1 MVAPATAEL
10 VSVLI
15 PAHRAGAYLGA
26 TLESVAA
33 QTWPHWEILVYEDGK
48 FDDTAVIVRAFA
60 ARTQNRVQL
69 LRAETNRGV
78 SRARNAL
85 IDAARGAF
93 IAFLDA
99 DDLWEPDHLAH
110 SLSLLRSED
119 TAWSIAGLNLIDPAG
134 RVTRRDLLPPPTEL
148 AALPTRLL
156 EHNFILTSGIVARAA
171 VFASGIRFDPAL
183 RIGED
188 LDLCI
193 EFARAGFRPS
203 FSQRTTLNYRK
214 HPVSTT
220 ADPVRFPEEFS
231 AVFEKHLGNPLVDRR
246 ICLRLLREMLLNVA
260 RMTWRRQPQ
269 RALAALDRL
278 TRVSRFSP
286 RALAYRLLARLRA
299 GTAAATPATPRATS
313 VSS

>member
-1 MVAPATAEL
+1 MAAPAPAEL

-15 PAHRAGAYLGA
+15 PAHRAAAYLGA
-26 TLESVAA
+26 TLQSVAA
-33 QTWPHWEILVYEDGK
+33 QTWPRWEILVFEDGR
-48 FDDTAVIVRAFA
+48 FDDTAAIVHAFA
-60 ARTQNRVQL
+60 ARTQNRVEL
-69 LRAETNRGV
+69 LRAETNHGV

-85 IDAARGAF
+85 LEAARGAF

-110 SLSLLRSED
+110 SLALLRSED
-119 TAWSIAGLNLIDPAG
+119 TMWSIAGLNLVDPAG
-134 RVTRRDLLPPPTEL
+134 RVIRRDLLPPPTEL

-156 EHNFILTSGIVARAA
+156 EHNFVLTSGIVARAEA
-171 VFASGIRFDPAL
+171 FADGLRFDPAL

-193 EFARAGFRPS
+193 GFVRAGFRPS
-203 FSQRTTLNYRK
+203 FSQRTTLNYRR

-246 ICLRLLREMLLNVA
+246 VCRRLLREMLLNVA
-260 RMTWRRQPQ
+260 RMTWRRQPR

-278 TRVSRFSP
+278 ARISPLSP
-286 RALAYRLLARLRA
+286 RAMAYRLLARLRA
-299 GTAAATPATPRATS
+299 GTSAATPATPRTSS